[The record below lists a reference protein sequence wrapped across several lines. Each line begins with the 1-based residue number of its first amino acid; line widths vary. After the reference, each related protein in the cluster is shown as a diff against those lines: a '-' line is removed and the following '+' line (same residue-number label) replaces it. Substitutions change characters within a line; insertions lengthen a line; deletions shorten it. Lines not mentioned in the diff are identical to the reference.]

1 MGLNFSRPSMN
12 HHLLQ
17 PTATITAALI
27 TNPAPGVSKTKI
39 EDIATLF
46 TAVYHQLAA
55 AATADAAKT
64 KAAATL

>member
-1 MGLNFSRPSMN
+1 MN

-17 PTATITAALI
+17 PAATITAALI

-46 TAVYHQLAA
+46 TAVYRELASAA
-55 AATADAAKT
+55 AADAAADAKA
-64 KAAATL
+64 KAAATTA